1 MGGVNWEKSSRG
13 VIESATRRRGMTLLL
28 SVALVGIYYKNK
40 TKALL
45 SLTVKKP
52 NDPCFSL
59 HVAFVPTLSNLPFDH
74 TMLHLSGM
82 AMKNQPSILR
92 ATKLQLANQ
101 LMS

>member
-13 VIESATRRRGMTLLL
+13 AIESATRHRGMTLLL
-28 SVALVGIYYKNK
+28 SVNLAGIYYKNK

-59 HVAFVPTLSNLPFDH
+59 HVAFVPTLPNLPFDRIV
-74 TMLHLSGM
+74 LHLMGM

-92 ATKLQLANQ
+92 ATKLQLTNQ
-101 LMS
+101 LLS